1 MVPTGSPIL
10 ILLPFPSPPFPLQV
24 VAFDSV
30 DDESKQESH
39 LFQVSSPTP
48 HNWTTSENPP
58 YAYYLYYMYA
68 NIAQLNRLRK

>member
-1 MVPTGSPIL
+1 M
-10 ILLPFPSPPFPLQV
+10 PSSLVQV

-39 LFQVSSPTP
+39 QFQMSSPTP
-48 HNWTTSENPP
+48 HNWTTNENPP
-58 YAYYLYYMYA
+58 YSYYLYYMYA